1 MSMLAHMS
9 MPNAELEAV
18 KSQVAHVIGLNKVGL
33 RKHCEDLGIS
43 DSGSLKEMRSDAAN
57 RLIDTLPV
65 AGHTTAPKLCR
76 TIGQDKWE
84 MGTWILQEQIHEAER
99 EGRAP
104 PTELC
109 VSGLYEPEN
118 FLRWKFIIRKLN
130 GVWLNETYFHLRLND
145 TWILESSSVS
155 GKTSQL
161 YK

>member
-1 MSMLAHMS
+1 MHAQMSI
-9 MPNAELEAV
+9 PTAELDEV
-18 KSQVAHVIGLNKVGL
+18 KSQVAHVIGLSKVGL
-33 RKHCEDLGIS
+33 RKHCEGLGIP
-43 DSGSLKEMRSDAAN
+43 DTGTIKEMRTDATN

-65 AGHTTAPKLCR
+65 AGRTTAPKLCR

-84 MGTWILQEQIHEAER
+84 MGTWILQEQIHEAEM
-99 EGRAP
+99 EGRTP

-109 VSGLYEPEN
+109 VSGLYEPAN
-118 FLRWKFIIRKLN
+118 FLRWKFVVRKLD

-155 GKTSQL
+155 GKTSHL